1 MLDEAGALIHIE
13 QSLNKDTEDESIV
26 TEETISHVISE
37 WINVTIE
44 KLKSK
49 ETDCLMILEEQM
61 SSPSV

>member
-13 QSLNKDTEDESIV
+13 QSLHKETEDESIV